1 MRSTTRSLINAL
13 RVLDSEIQS
22 EDGVAN
28 AVIAE
33 SAQRLEE
40 QRERIKRLEEAG
52 DALLNAENDDEE
64 YKAIL
69 QWNKYKKNKR

>member
-1 MRSTTRSLINAL
+1 MKSSTRSLINAL

>member
-1 MRSTTRSLINAL
+1 MRTSTRSLINAL